1 MGETGSEDERRGRGS
16 GRRSLFGVVFLLGRY
31 WAAGGRQTEGRS
43 SRRAISD
50 GLEADHGLKATY
62 GLPYYSID
70 RYTDEVLDCSG
81 RALSWEERKERLLSH
96 VVLM

>member
-16 GRRSLFGVVFLLGRY
+16 GRRSLFGIVFLLGRY
-31 WAAGGRQTEGRS
+31 WAARGRQTEGRS

-50 GLEADHGLKATY
+50 GLEATY

-70 RYTDEVLDCSG
+70 RYSG
-81 RALSWEERKERLLSH
+81 INQRVSNS
-96 VVLM
+96 VVVTHPSVDVSL